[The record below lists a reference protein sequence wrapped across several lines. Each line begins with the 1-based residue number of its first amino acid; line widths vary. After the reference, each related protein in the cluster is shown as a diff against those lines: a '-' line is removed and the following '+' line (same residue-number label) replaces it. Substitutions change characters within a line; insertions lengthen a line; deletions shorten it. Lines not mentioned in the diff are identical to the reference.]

1 LNEEND
7 ATFRRLLLLL
17 LLLLQERERE
27 STKDKK
33 ERRLEKASLV
43 VLGET
48 TGR

>member
-1 LNEEND
+1 MTRRFD
-7 ATFRRLLLLL
+7 ASSSSSK
-17 LLLLQERERE
+17 RERE